1 MSLIYISRE
10 MVIQWGCSGDFTS
23 NPKYIVVYIYIVIMW
38 VCLKIGDYNPL
49 SASDSFVDIL
59 HDLWIDIWC
68 NVIKPSHM
76 PSCSFLFCALDR
88 MRNPPNKSLRKVHI
102 ALGCSYQQF
111 QLSFL
116 FSIWQVDRKCRDLQA
131 ILESMITSS
140 KVGVLCWIRES
151 TLQ

>member
-1 MSLIYISRE
+1 MSLGTTSRFGFCFLRSCLGFSD
-10 MVIQWGCSGDFTS
+10 VIDRSLCA
-23 NPKYIVVYIYIVIMW
+23 
-38 VCLKIGDYNPL
+38 L

-76 PSCSFLFCALDR
+76 PSCSFLFCAFDR
-88 MRNPPNKSLRKVHI
+88 MRNPSNESWRKVHI

-116 FSIWQVDRKCRDLQA
+116 FSIGQVARKCRDFQA

-140 KVGVLCWIRES
+140 KVGVLC
-151 TLQ
+151 